1 MTEKDY
7 EYLDELYENR
17 PMVEKIIRN
26 REPVNSHADMLKRT
40 EGALNRF
47 RKQGVIE

>member
-7 EYLDELYENR
+7 EYLDELYENQPKTER
-17 PMVEKIIRN
+17 IIRS

-47 RKQGVIE
+47 RKQGIID